1 MSNPS
6 NPTAGKPF
14 PGSRAVF
21 VIGSPRSGTSVLAW
35 AIAQHPDMF
44 TGPEVDFT
52 YHFGLSREF
61 DRIWERCAER
71 ESGWLSRHD
80 ITRDEFVAF
89 VGLGLDQLVR
99 RRSKGR
105 RWVDSTPANVL
116 VGPML
121 ARLFPNAKFV
131 HIVRDGRWVVNSLMK
146 SGIDVRAARD
156 FSTAT
161 KTWRTYVNAG
171 REFANAHPG
180 RVMEVRQEML
190 ERDPESVMRS
200 VQRFLGL
207 KHLDKPA
214 AFLKTRRINSSYA
227 TTLRENLKETSPDA
241 VPKAPWRGWS
251 ASEKDIFRSI
261 ATQTMAELG
270 YDTSL
275 E

>member
-1 MSNPS
+1 M
-6 NPTAGKPF
+6 T
-14 PGSRAVF
+14 
-21 VIGSPRSGTSVLAW
+21 
-35 AIAQHPDMF
+35 
-44 TGPEVDFT
+44 TGPELDFT
-52 YHFGLSREF
+52 YQFGLSQEI
-61 DRIWERCAER
+61 DRIWERCSAR
-71 ESGWLSRHD
+71 ESGWLSQRD

-99 RRSKGR
+99 RRSKGK

-146 SGIDVRAARD
+146 SRIDVRAARD
-156 FSTAT
+156 FTTAA
-161 KTWRTYVNAG
+161 KTWKTYVSAG
-171 REFANAHPG
+171 REFGSAHPG
-180 RVMEVRQEML
+180 RVVEVRQEML

-207 KHLDKPA
+207 MHTDKPA

-227 TTLRENLKETSPDA
+227 TTLRENLKATSPRA
-241 VPKAPWRGWS
+241 VPKAPWRRWS
-251 ASEKDIFRSI
+251 VPEKEVFRSI
-261 ATQTMAELG
+261 AADTMAELG